1 MSQRRRYRKSMIWL
15 SLLATIGGILA
26 LGSCSSPIPNRNPI
40 GESFPVVRGESLKG
54 DAVEL
59 PSAVSGEPAILMVG
73 YVQGTQFDLD
83 RWTLG
88 FAQAEAKIRVV
99 EVPAVVGWFPDT
111 FLQGTI
117 DNGMRAGI
125 PAEDWEAVVTLYGSD
140 ATRIQRLTGNQNPR
154 NGRILLLD
162 DRGVIR
168 WFWDQG
174 YSSTRLLEL
183 LKLATGLPPAT
194 AGEEN
199 QRPESSPTP

>member
-1 MSQRRRYRKSMIWL
+1 MRPTSLFDAGSVPEHSGNFSSLPNMSQHRRYRKSMIWI
-15 SLLATIGGILA
+15 SLLATGGGILA

-40 GESFPVVRGESLKG
+40 GESFPVVRGESLNG

-99 EVPAVVGWFPDT
+99 EVPAVVGWFPNT

-117 DNGMRAGI
+117 DDGMRAGI
-125 PAEDWEAVVTLYGSD
+125 PAEDWARSSRSTGVTRHGFNDSPE
-140 ATRIQRLTGNQNPR
+140 TRTLGTAE
-154 NGRILLLD
+154 
-162 DRGVIR
+162 
-168 WFWDQG
+168 F
-174 YSSTRLLEL
+174 SCSTTE
-183 LKLATGLPPAT
+183 
-194 AGEEN
+194 
-199 QRPESSPTP
+199 ESSAGSGIRAIPRLDSWSC

>member
-1 MSQRRRYRKSMIWL
+1 MIYL
-15 SLLATIGGILA
+15 LLLATGGSILA
-26 LGSCSSPIPNRNPI
+26 LTSCSTPIPNRNPV
-40 GESFPVVRGESLKG
+40 GESFPVVRGESLKS

-59 PSAVSGEPAILMVG
+59 PSAVSGDPAILMVG

-88 FAQAEAKIRVV
+88 FAQAKAKVRVV
-99 EVPAVVGWFPDT
+99 EVPAVLGWFPDT
-111 FLQGTI
+111 FLRGTI

-125 PAEDWEAVVTLYGSD
+125 PAEDWGAVVTLYGIE
-140 ATRIQRLTGNQNPR
+140 AERVQKLTGNVNPR

-162 DRGVIR
+162 DRGKIR

-183 LKLATGLPPAT
+183 LDLASNLRPAAAT
-194 AGEEN
+194 ST
-199 QRPESSPTP
+199 ESATSE

>member
-1 MSQRRRYRKSMIWL
+1 MSQRRRYRKSIIWL
-15 SLLATIGGILA
+15 SLLAAGGGILA
-26 LGSCSSPIPNRNPI
+26 LTSCSSPIPNRDPI
-40 GESFPVVRGESLKG
+40 GDSFPVVRGESLNG

-59 PSAVSGEPAILMVG
+59 PSAVAGEPAILMVG
-73 YVQGTQFDLD
+73 YVQATQFDLD

-88 FAQAEAKIRVV
+88 FAQAEAKIKVG

-125 PAEDWEAVVTLYGSD
+125 PAEDWGAVVTLYGSD
-140 ATRIQRLTGNQNPR
+140 ATRVQELTGNENPR

-183 LKLATGLPPAT
+183 LKLAKGLPAAT
-194 AGEEN
+194 AGEEKE
-199 QRPESSPTP
+199 RSD